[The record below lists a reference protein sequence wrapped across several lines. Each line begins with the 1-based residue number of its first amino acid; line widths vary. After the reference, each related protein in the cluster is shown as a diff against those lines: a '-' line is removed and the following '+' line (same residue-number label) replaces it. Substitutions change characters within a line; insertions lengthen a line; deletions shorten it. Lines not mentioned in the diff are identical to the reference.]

1 MTKGEAYLRAWK
13 LGFKGDFSEINEIY
27 HPEYSAID
35 DATGVKVNLNMDKTI
50 GSELGKSMIIGPQTI
65 LFEDENKVKIQT
77 FDKYKDADI
86 FQIITSEITYK
97 DGKIVT
103 QKTVARELDYDPSEG
118 QNWNWE
124 DYE

>member
-1 MTKGEAYLRAWK
+1 MYNSFTQNYCYQ
-13 LGFKGDFSEINEIY
+13 NEISY
-27 HPEYSAID
+27 INITDITRLGLENPELVSVDNLHPS
-35 DATGVKVNLNMDKTI
+35 
-50 GSELGKSMIIGPQTI
+50 GPQTI

-103 QKTVARELDYDPSEG
+103 QKTVSKELDYDPSEG
-118 QNWNWE
+118 QDWNWE

>member
-13 LGFKGDFSEINEIY
+13 LGFKGDFSEIDEIY

-97 DGKIVT
+97 DGKIIT
-103 QKTVARELDYDPSEG
+103 QKTVAEELDYDPSEG
-118 QNWNWE
+118 QDWNWE
-124 DYE
+124 DCE

>member
-1 MTKGEAYLRAWK
+1 MTKGEAYLKAWK

-65 LFEDENKVKIQT
+65 LFEDENKVKIQART
-77 FDKYKDADI
+77 LNTLK
-86 FQIITSEITYK
+86 ITLKFATI
-97 DGKIVT
+97 
-103 QKTVARELDYDPSEG
+103 APHL
-118 QNWNWE
+118 
-124 DYE
+124 

>member
-13 LGFKGDFSEINEIY
+13 LGFKGDFSEIDEIY

-35 DATGVKVNLNMDKTI
+35 LATGVKVDLNMDKTI

-86 FQIITSEITYK
+86 FQTITSEITYK

-103 QKTVARELDYDPSEG
+103 QKTVARELGYDPSEG
-118 QNWNWE
+118 QNWNWK

>member
-13 LGFKGDFSEINEIY
+13 LGFKGDFSEIDEIY

-35 DATGVKVNLNMDKTI
+35 DATGVKLNLNMDKTI

-103 QKTVARELDYDPSEG
+103 QKTVAEELDYDPSEG
-118 QNWNWE
+118 QDWNWE

>member
-13 LGFKGDFSEINEIY
+13 LGFKGDFSEIDEIY
-27 HPEYSAID
+27 HPEYSAVD
-35 DATGVKVNLNMDKTI
+35 DATGVKVDLNMDKTI

-97 DGKIVT
+97 DGKIIT

-118 QNWNWE
+118 QDWNWE
-124 DYE
+124 DYG

>member
-13 LGFKGDFSEINEIY
+13 LGFKGDFSEIDEIY

-97 DGKIVT
+97 DGKIIT
-103 QKTVARELDYDPSEG
+103 QKSETEDLNDDPSEG
-118 QNWNWE
+118 QDWNWE
-124 DYE
+124 DCE

>member
-103 QKTVARELDYDPSEG
+103 QKTVAEELDYDPSEG
-118 QNWNWE
+118 QDWNWE
-124 DYE
+124 DYD

>member
-97 DGKIVT
+97 DGKIIT
-103 QKTVARELDYDPSEG
+103 QKTVAEELDYDPSEG
-118 QNWNWE
+118 QDWNWE
-124 DYE
+124 DYG

>member
-13 LGFKGDFSEINEIY
+13 LGFKGDFSEIDEIY

-50 GSELGKSMIIGPQTI
+50 GLELGKSMIIGPQTI

-103 QKTVARELDYDPSEG
+103 QKTVAEELDYDPSEG
-118 QNWNWE
+118 QDWNWE

>member
-35 DATGVKVNLNMDKTI
+35 DATGVKVNLNMDKAI

-103 QKTVARELDYDPSEG
+103 QKTVAEELDYDPSEG
-118 QNWNWE
+118 QDWNWE

>member
-65 LFEDENKVKIQT
+65 LFEDKNKVKIQT

-86 FQIITSEITYK
+86 FQITTTDITYK

-103 QKTVARELDYDPSEG
+103 QKTVAEELDYDPSEG
-118 QNWNWE
+118 QDWNWE

>member
-1 MTKGEAYLRAWK
+1 MTKREAYLRAWK
-13 LGFKGDFSEINEIY
+13 LGFKGDFSEIDKIY
-27 HPEYSAID
+27 HPEYSAVD
-35 DATGVKVNLNMDKTI
+35 DATGVKVDLNMDKTI

-118 QNWNWE
+118 QDWNWE

>member
-103 QKTVARELDYDPSEG
+103 QKTVAKELDYDPSEG
-118 QNWNWE
+118 QDWNWK

>member
-13 LGFKGDFSEINEIY
+13 LGFKGDFSEIDEIY

-35 DATGVKVNLNMDKTI
+35 LATDVKVNLNMDKTI
-50 GSELGKSMIIGPQTI
+50 GSELGKSIIIWPQTI

-103 QKTVARELDYDPSEG
+103 QKTVAEELDYDPSEG
-118 QNWNWE
+118 QDWNWE

>member
-1 MTKGEAYLRAWK
+1 MY
-13 LGFKGDFSEINEIY
+13 
-27 HPEYSAID
+27 
-35 DATGVKVNLNMDKTI
+35 KTI

-86 FQIITSEITYK
+86 FQITTTEITYK

-103 QKTVARELDYDPSEG
+103 QKTVAEELDYDPSEG
-118 QNWNWE
+118 EDWNWE
-124 DYE
+124 EYE

>member
-97 DGKIVT
+97 DGK
-103 QKTVARELDYDPSEG
+103 LDYDPSEG
-118 QNWNWE
+118 QAWNWE

>member
-103 QKTVARELDYDPSEG
+103 QKTIARELDYDPSEG
-118 QNWNWE
+118 QDWNWE
-124 DYE
+124 DCE

>member
-13 LGFKGDFSEINEIY
+13 LGFKGDFSEIDEIY

-97 DGKIVT
+97 DGKIIT
-103 QKTVARELDYDPSEG
+103 QKSETEDLNDDPSEG
-118 QNWNWE
+118 QDWNWE

>member
-1 MTKGEAYLRAWK
+1 MTKGGAYLRAWK
-13 LGFKGDFSEINEIY
+13 LGFKGDFSEIDEIY

-35 DATGVKVNLNMDKTI
+35 LATGVKVDLNMDKTI

-103 QKTVARELDYDPSEG
+103 QKTVAEELDYDPSEG
-118 QNWNWE
+118 QDWNWE
-124 DYE
+124 DYD

>member
-13 LGFKGDFSEINEIY
+13 LGFKGDFSEIDEIY

-35 DATGVKVNLNMDKTI
+35 DATGVKVDLNMDKTI

-103 QKTVARELDYDPSEG
+103 QKTVAEELDYDPSEG
-118 QNWNWE
+118 QDWNWE

>member
-13 LGFKGDFSEINEIY
+13 LGFKGDFSEIDEIY

-97 DGKIVT
+97 DGRIVT
-103 QKTVARELDYDPSEG
+103 QKTVAEELDYDPSEG
-118 QNWNWE
+118 QDWNWE

>member
-50 GSELGKSMIIGPQTI
+50 GSELGKSIIIWPQTI

-103 QKTVARELDYDPSEG
+103 QKTVAEELDYDPSEG
-118 QNWNWE
+118 QDWNWE

>member
-50 GSELGKSMIIGPQTI
+50 GSELGKSIIIWPQTI

-86 FQIITSEITYK
+86 FQITTTEITYK

-103 QKTVARELDYDPSEG
+103 QKTVAEELDYDPSEG
-118 QNWNWE
+118 EDWNWE

>member
-13 LGFKGDFSEINEIY
+13 LGFKGDFSEIDEIY

-103 QKTVARELDYDPSEG
+103 QKTVAEELDYDPSEG
-118 QNWNWE
+118 EDWNWE

>member
-13 LGFKGDFSEINEIY
+13 LGFKGDFSEIDEIY

-103 QKTVARELDYDPSEG
+103 QKTVAEELDYDPSEG
-118 QNWNWE
+118 QDWNWE

>member
-1 MTKGEAYLRAWK
+1 MTKEEAYLRAWK
-13 LGFKGDFSEINEIY
+13 LGFKGDFSEIDEIY

-35 DATGVKVNLNMDKTI
+35 DATGVKVDLNMDKTI

-65 LFEDENKVKIQT
+65 LFEDKNKVKIQT

-86 FQIITSEITYK
+86 FQITTTEITYK

-103 QKTVARELDYDPSEG
+103 QKTVAEELDYDPSEG
-118 QNWNWE
+118 QDWNWE
-124 DYE
+124 DFE

>member
-13 LGFKGDFSEINEIY
+13 LGFKGDFSEIDEIY

-103 QKTVARELDYDPSEG
+103 QKTVAEELDYDPSEG
-118 QNWNWE
+118 QDWNWE
-124 DYE
+124 NYE

>member
-103 QKTVARELDYDPSEG
+103 QKTVAEELDYDPSEG
-118 QNWNWE
+118 HDWNWE

>member
-86 FQIITSEITYK
+86 FQITTTEITYK
-97 DGKIVT
+97 NRKIVT
-103 QKTVARELDYDPSEG
+103 QKTVAEELDYDPSEG
-118 QNWNWE
+118 QDWNWE

>member
-65 LFEDENKVKIQT
+65 LFEDENKVKILT

>member
-65 LFEDENKVKIQT
+65 LFEDRNKVKIQT

-97 DGKIVT
+97 DGKIIT

-118 QNWNWE
+118 QDWNWE
-124 DYE
+124 DYG

>member
-97 DGKIVT
+97 DGKIIT

-118 QNWNWE
+118 QDWNWE
-124 DYE
+124 EYE

>member
-13 LGFKGDFSEINEIY
+13 LGFKGDFSEIDEIY

-103 QKTVARELDYDPSEG
+103 QKTVAEELDYDPSEG
-118 QNWNWE
+118 QDWNWK

>member
-1 MTKGEAYLRAWK
+1 MIKGEAYLKAWK
-13 LGFKGDFSEINEIY
+13 LGFKGDFSEIDEIY
-27 HPEYSAID
+27 HPEYSAIGL
-35 DATGVKVNLNMDKTI
+35 ATGVKVNLNMDKTI

-86 FQIITSEITYK
+86 FQTITSEITYK

-124 DYE
+124 YYE

>member
-103 QKTVARELDYDPSEG
+103 QKTVAEELDYDPSEG

>member
-13 LGFKGDFSEINEIY
+13 LGFKGDFSEIDEIY

-65 LFEDENKVKIQT
+65 LFEDKNKVKIQT

-97 DGKIVT
+97 DGRIVT
-103 QKTVARELDYDPSEG
+103 QKTVAEELDYDPSEG
-118 QNWNWE
+118 QDWNWE